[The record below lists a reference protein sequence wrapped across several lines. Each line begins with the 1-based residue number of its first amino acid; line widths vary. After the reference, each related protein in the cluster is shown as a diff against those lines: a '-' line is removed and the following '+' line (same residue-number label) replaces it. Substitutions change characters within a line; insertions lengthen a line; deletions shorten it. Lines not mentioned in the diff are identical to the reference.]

1 LPLADLDSLRARALE
16 LGADR
21 AAAVQVRD
29 ITVSDAVAFKCR
41 VPRCPQYA
49 SCAHCPPHAP
59 SPEEFRRVLADFHH
73 ALAFNL
79 HVPPE
84 VMLGSDQREARRR
97 AFRSVFDLAAKLESA
112 AFYGGHY
119 LSFGLA
125 AGSCR
130 NVLCHAQQACAVL
143 EGRACP
149 HPGLARPSLEAV
161 GIDVFQLA
169 TLAGWEMQPLGREA
183 DATQVRDSSLTGMVV
198 VG

>member
-1 LPLADLDSLRARALE
+1 MPQANLDSLRAKALE

-21 AAAVQVRD
+21 AAVVQVRD
-29 ITVSDAVAFKCR
+29 ITMSDAVAFKCR

-59 SPEEFRRVLADFHH
+59 SPEEFRRVLTDFHQ
-73 ALAFNL
+73 ALVFNL

-84 VMLGSDQREARRR
+84 VMLGSDQIDARRR
-97 AFRSVFDLAAKLESA
+97 AFRSVFELAAKLESA
-112 AFYGGHY
+112 AFYAGHY

-130 NVLCHAQQACAVL
+130 NVLCHAQKACAVL

-149 HPGLARPSLEAV
+149 HPGLARPPLEAV

-169 TLAGWEMQPLGREA
+169 ALAGWKMQPLGREA
-183 DATQVRDSSLTGMVV
+183 DAAQVHDSSLTGMVV